1 MDLEVSEPIDF
12 SSGDHQ
18 HLVRKAADS
27 NTQIKSGQTYTTS
40 PSEPRKTR
48 RSTHSK
54 TRERADTYVVQISD
68 ETTPNDS
75 SNLANPF
82 SDASVRR
89 AFIIKVF
96 LILSA
101 QLVVTGAIVSI
112 FIFWPAFFVVLIVL
126 ACCGKLR
133 RKVPANYILLGLFRR
148 PAGEVQ
154 SHPSSPQTTVRMRL
168 HFYSPGLEDA
178 FLAFAADQR
187 VSQGS
192 GLAPGGGALPAGERR
207 PSATACSTC
216 PLCWSLTGRL
226 GASLLP
232 SLSHP
237 LAGAP
242 AGSQR
247 PPLSPTAPAPAAFRP
262 GTRPRPRSSR
272 LAPTGAAPRSVES
285 CPRAHPRL
293 ERPPLS
299 SLTVLQGLLLGAISV
314 FYNAEEVLWA
324 TAATALVTLSLTL
337 FALQTKW
344 DFTMLNGMLFVLL
357 FVLIIYG
364 ILLLFIRSYWL
375 HLLYA
380 GLGTIVFSLY
390 LVMDVQLMVGGRHHH
405 SDLDPEEYVFAA
417 LNIYLDII
425 NLFLFILQLIGLA
438 R

>member
-1 MDLEVSEPIDF
+1 MDLEVREPIDF

-27 NTQIKSGQTYTTS
+27 NIHTKAGQPYATS
-40 PSEPRKTR
+40 PSEAPKTHGNPRP
-48 RSTHSK
+48 K
-54 TRERADTYVVQISD
+54 TRE
-68 ETTPNDS
+68 
-75 SNLANPF
+75 
-82 SDASVRR
+82 
-89 AFIIKVF
+89 
-96 LILSA
+96 
-101 QLVVTGAIVSI
+101 
-112 FIFWPAFFVVLIVL
+112 PAFFVVLIVL

-133 RKVPANYILLGLFRR
+133 RQVPANYILLGLF
-148 PAGEVQ
+148 
-154 SHPSSPQTTVRMRL
+154 
-168 HFYSPGLEDA
+168 
-178 FLAFAADQR
+178 
-187 VSQGS
+187 VSK
-192 GLAPGGGALPAGERR
+192 
-207 PSATACSTC
+207 
-216 PLCWSLTGRL
+216 LCY
-226 GASLLP
+226 
-232 SLSHP
+232 
-237 LAGAP
+237 
-242 AGSQR
+242 
-247 PPLSPTAPAPAAFRP
+247 
-262 GTRPRPRSSR
+262 
-272 LAPTGAAPRSVES
+272 
-285 CPRAHPRL
+285 
-293 ERPPLS
+293 
-299 SLTVLQGLLLGAISV
+299 

-425 NLFLFILQLIGLA
+425 NLFLFILQLVGLG